1 VPRHD
6 RRTDRCPAGATPPD
20 RLHLLA
26 RHGVA
31 LDRATDRWT
40 VLDATVQTILELVTA
55 DASAVV
61 VVRDGVARFLTERGL
76 SSRQARAWSCP
87 AELVGAVDAVT
98 GVAACTGDDPSYVD
112 HGPGG
117 DLPPVTVF
125 CAAPVVVAGTVDVVL
140 YALRRSD
147 DRFGAQETAVL
158 SLLAGQAAAALQRVH
173 AVASLER
180 RRQHAEQ
187 LRAITRTLTSTLDA
201 GQVLTGFATALLDG
215 TAAERVSVLLL
226 DEAGN
231 GRQSLCVGAG
241 SDVVAPARSAAVRS
255 APVAGLLRAALDPGA
270 ALSPTEDGA
279 DWLLGSGSAPARHV
293 SVHRLAVDQA
303 VTGLVVLER
312 LSGGPGLDADDLD
325 LVEQAS
331 TVAAVALRHAELYQ
345 RLELDRAQLRAL
357 HDVTLTISAAQD
369 IGTTLQQITEA
380 AAQLTGAARCRLGL
394 RAGPDHYELA
404 AVTGDTD
411 VTGSRYLLTETVGGW
426 VIETGR
432 PAWTPDLAAGL
443 SEPPEA
449 LRAVRRR
456 EGSGLGVPLTGRG
469 GRAVGFLS
477 LHDPRPGHFRRDV
490 VDLLERFAAEA
501 VLALD
506 GDRDARSRLALE
518 ELLRK
523 QAHHDPL
530 TGLANRTLL
539 LTRLEEALAEP
550 VDGTHVGVLYLDVDR
565 FKSVND
571 SLGHGAG
578 DELLAGIGHRLQGAV
593 RPQDLVAR
601 LGGDEFVVL
610 ARDLSSA
617 TDAALLAD
625 RVVVALGRPLEVGGA
640 PVFVSA
646 SIGVVTAQGARRD
659 AAQLLR
665 DADIAMYQAK
675 QTGRGRSVVFH
686 PALRT
691 RASGRLPL
699 ETELHQALDAGALQ
713 VHYQPIVR
721 LADGVLTGFEALVR
735 WPHASRGF
743 IPPDEFIPVAEE
755 TGLVCRVDDLV
766 MRIATA
772 QLRRWQDQ
780 HDRPDLGLNVNLSA
794 VSLHEPGLVA
804 RVVAALEASRL
815 RPGDL
820 TVELTETAAMRDPLV
835 SLEACQA
842 LRSLGLRLA
851 IDDFGTG
858 WSNLG
863 QLRQFPVAVLKI
875 DRSFTQLLTTDP
887 QGEQV
892 VRAVL
897 ALADAYGLQVTAE
910 GVETAEQATALRRIG
925 CGSAQGWQ
933 FGRPVAAAGIDALL
947 ATDGVLPQPRPPVAI
962 GLRPLQ
968 R

>member
-1 VPRHD
+1 MPRHD
-6 RRTDRCPAGATPPD
+6 CRSDCPPGATAPD

-26 RHGVA
+26 RHGVDM
-31 LDRATDRWT
+31 DRSTDRWT
-40 VLDATVQTILELVTA
+40 VLDSTVQTILELVTA

-61 VVRDGVARFLTERGL
+61 VVQDGVAHFLTERGL

-87 AELVGAVDAVT
+87 VELVGAVDAVT
-98 GVAACTGDDPSYVD
+98 GVAACTGAGPTYVD
-112 HGPGG
+112 HGPGD
-117 DLPPVTVF
+117 DLPPVAVY
-125 CAAPVVVAGTVDVVL
+125 CAAPVVVDGTVDVVL

-147 DRFGAQETAVL
+147 EGFGDLETAVL
-158 SLLAGQAAAALQRVH
+158 SLLAGQAAAALQRIH
-173 AVASLER
+173 AVASVER
-180 RRQHAEQ
+180 RRQRAEQ

-201 GQVLTGFATALLDG
+201 GQVLTGFADALLDG
-215 TAAERVSVLLL
+215 TAAQRVSVLLL

-231 GRQSLCVGAG
+231 GRQALCAGVG
-241 SDVVAPARSAAVRS
+241 SDVVGPARSAAIRS
-255 APVAGLLRAALDPGA
+255 APVAGLLRAARDPDAELNPAEAG
-270 ALSPTEDGA
+270 D
-279 DWLLGSGSAPARHV
+279 DWLLGGGSAPARHI

-312 LSGGPGLDADDLD
+312 LSDGPGLDGDDLD
-325 LVEQAS
+325 LVEQAL

-369 IGTTLQQITEA
+369 IGTTLQQITNA
-380 AAQLTGAARCRLGL
+380 AARLTGAARCRLGL

-411 VTGSRYLLTETVGGW
+411 LAGSRYLLTEAVGGW

-432 PAWTPDLAAGL
+432 PAWLPDLAAGL

-449 LRAVRRR
+449 LRAARRR
-456 EGSGLGVPLTGRG
+456 EGSALGVPLTGRG
-469 GRAVGFLS
+469 GRTVGFLS
-477 LHDPRPGHFRRDV
+477 LHDPRPAHFRRDV

-506 GDRDARSRLALE
+506 GDEDARSRLALE
-518 ELLRK
+518 DLLRE
-523 QAHHDPL
+523 QAQHDPL

-539 LTRLEEALAEP
+539 LERLNEALATP

-565 FKSVND
+565 FKTVND

-578 DELLAGIGHRLQGAV
+578 DELLVGIGHRLRSTV

-610 ARDLSSA
+610 AQDLSSA
-617 TDAALLAD
+617 ADAAVLAD
-625 RVVVALGRPLEVGGA
+625 RIVEALGQAVEVGGA
-640 PVFVSA
+640 PVFASA
-646 SIGVVTAQGARRD
+646 SIGVVTAKGGRRD

-686 PALRT
+686 SALRT
-691 RASGRLPL
+691 RASRRLPL
-699 ETELHQALDAGALQ
+699 ETELHQALDADALR

-755 TGLVCRVDDLV
+755 TGLVSRVDDLV
-766 MRIATA
+766 MRVATA
-772 QLRRWQDQ
+772 QLRSWQDQ
-780 HDRPDLGLNVNLSA
+780 HARPDLGLNVNLSA

-804 RVVAALEASRL
+804 RVVAALEASQL

-875 DRSFTQLLTTDP
+875 DRSFIQLLTTDP

-910 GVETAEQATALRRIG
+910 GVETAAQTAALRRMG
-925 CGSAQGWQ
+925 CASAQGWHL
-933 FGRPVAAAGIDALL
+933 GRPVAAEGVDALL
-947 ATDGVLPQPRPPVAI
+947 VADRLVPRPPPPVAV
-962 GLRPLQ
+962 GLRPVQ